1 MTAEQILKLIEA
13 GYTKAEIDKMIIPAE
28 PAPAIDNAPSIAPE
42 GKAAETDPQPAAP
55 ASEAKEETP
64 AEAPKEDPLDG
75 IKAQIAELTNT
86 LGAIS
91 KAVINPSMD
100 NIKPLGIDDII
111 TKFFKED

>member
-13 GYTKAEIDKMIIPAE
+13 GYTKAEIDKMIIPADP
-28 PAPAIDNAPSIAPE
+28 PAVDNIPSSASE

-55 ASEAKEETP
+55 ASEVKEEAP

-91 KAVINPSMD
+91 KAVINPTLD
-100 NIKPLGIDDII
+100 NIQPLGMDDII
-111 TKFFKED
+111 VKFFKED

>member
-13 GYTKAEIDKMIIPAE
+13 GYTKAEIDKMIIPADP
-28 PAPAIDNAPSIAPE
+28 PAADNIPSSAPE

-100 NIKPLGIDDII
+100 NIQPLGIDDII

>member
-28 PAPAIDNAPSIAPE
+28 PAPAADNILPNAPE

-64 AEAPKEDPLDG
+64 AEPKEDPLEG

-100 NIKPLGIDDII
+100 NIQPLGIDDII

>member
-13 GYTKAEIDKMIIPAE
+13 GYTKAEIDKMIIPADP
-28 PAPAIDNAPSIAPE
+28 PAADNIPSSAPE

-64 AEAPKEDPLDG
+64 AEPKEDPLDG

-100 NIKPLGIDDII
+100 NIQPLGIDDII

>member
-13 GYTKAEIDKMIIPAE
+13 GYTKAEIDKMIIPADP
-28 PAPAIDNAPSIAPE
+28 PAADNIPSSAPE

-64 AEAPKEDPLDG
+64 AEPKEDPLDG

-91 KAVINPSMD
+91 KAVINPTLD
-100 NIKPLGIDDII
+100 NIQPLGIDDII
-111 TKFFKED
+111 VKFFKEE

>member
-13 GYTKAEIDKMIIPAE
+13 GYTKAEIDKMIIPADP
-28 PAPAIDNAPSIAPE
+28 PAADNIPSSAPE

-55 ASEAKEETP
+55 ASEVKEETP
-64 AEAPKEDPLDG
+64 AEPKEDPLDG

-91 KAVINPSMD
+91 KAVINPTLD
-100 NIKPLGIDDII
+100 NIQPLGIDDII
-111 TKFFKED
+111 VKFFKED

>member
-28 PAPAIDNAPSIAPE
+28 PAAVDNISAPAPE

-91 KAVINPSMD
+91 KAVINPTLD
-100 NIKPLGIDDII
+100 NIQPLGIDDII
-111 TKFFKED
+111 VKFFKED

>member
-13 GYTKAEIDKMIIPAE
+13 GYTKAEIDKMIIPADP
-28 PAPAIDNAPSIAPE
+28 PAADNIPSVSSE
-42 GKAAETDPQPAAP
+42 DKAAETDPQPAAP

-64 AEAPKEDPLDG
+64 AEPKEDPLDG

>member
-1 MTAEQILKLIEA
+1 MTVEQILKLIEA
-13 GYTKAEIDKMIIPAE
+13 GYTKAEIDKMIIPADP
-28 PAPAIDNAPSIAPE
+28 PAADNILPNAPE

-91 KAVINPSMD
+91 KAVINPTLD
-100 NIKPLGIDDII
+100 NVQPLGIDDII
-111 TKFFKED
+111 VKFFKEE